1 MVVDSYPN
9 KAEMIK
15 DLIICVL
22 SSLNILMFSFIG
34 LNYEAFKKVNHYLA
48 VTQEF
53 PKFDHLVWNITHRI
67 STSESLTTA
76 SKNQEQISNNEET
89 SIYLSIP
96 KLNLL
101 SPVEYAK
108 NPETVNEYLQKGIIS
123 LTPFLTP
130 EIPGQNVLFGHSSD
144 YPWNNNPFG
153 TIFTLLPQLQSGD
166 EILITRGEEL
176 IRYQVRSSSI
186 TDPQLS
192 GLLRKSQQHEL
203 ILSTCYPIGFFNKR
217 YNVIAVPTENEKPFD
232 SAQDKLQT

>member
-34 LNYEAFKKVNHYLA
+34 LNYEAFKKVNHYRA
-48 VTQEF
+48 AAQEF
-53 PKFDHLVWNITHRI
+53 PEFDRLVWDITQRL
-67 STSESLTTA
+67 SSSEPLTASSESQ
-76 SKNQEQISNNEET
+76 KSNVINEKT
-89 SIYLSIP
+89 FIYLSIP

-166 EILITRGEEL
+166 EILITRGQEL

-192 GLLRKSQQHEL
+192 GLLRKSHQHEL
-203 ILSTCYPIGFFNKR
+203 ILSTCYPIGFFSKR
-217 YNVIAVPTENEKPFD
+217 FNVIAVPTENEKR
-232 SAQDKLQT
+232 KT